1 MKKYSYNVIVMKIIS
16 QVEYDGHNPKTLYGI
31 MDYKWY
37 ESAVSKYSAFIT
49 NNRGV
54 IKLRKTKIGWKFLIQ
69 CKYLKT
75 TWMDLKIMKESNP
88 AEVVYFLVA
97 RGISYEP
104 EFSLWV
110 TFTLKKRDIIISA
123 LNSRVINKNNKF
135 GIEVPIFIE
144 HAKWL
149 NAKNGYTML
158 VCHRKIGVPSSVRL
172 VNMKKVER

>member
-1 MKKYSYNVIVMKIIS
+1 
-16 QVEYDGHNPKTLYGI
+16 
-31 MDYKWY
+31 
-37 ESAVSKYSAFIT
+37 
-49 NNRGV
+49 
-54 IKLRKTKIGWKFLIQ
+54 
-69 CKYLKT
+69 
-75 TWMDLKIMKESNP
+75 MDLKIMKESNP

-144 HAKWL
+144 HAK
-149 NAKNGYTML
+149 
-158 VCHRKIGVPSSVRL
+158 
-172 VNMKKVER
+172 